1 MGRKVRRSATLEI
14 VLDVQAGSLQRQ
26 IGAQLRAAILER
38 RLLPGTLLPSSR
50 QMAAELNCARGTV
63 AAVIDQLVA
72 EGYLVSRAASGIT
85 VAPNLPDDML
95 TAPAV
100 HAPAAVTGPV
110 TVVQEEPA
118 SFPLGQPDRDA
129 FPFPLWAK
137 LLEREW
143 RRPGW
148 AIAGTPDPFG
158 HPGLQQAIAQ
168 HLGAARGFLCAPDA
182 VVITGGVRQSIA
194 LFARI
199 VLAAGDAAWIE
210 DPGYPGMQEGLT
222 EAGVR
227 SVPVPIDAAGFSVA
241 AALRLAP
248 EARLAVV
255 APSHHFPL
263 GTVLTLQRRLELLH
277 WAERSGGWIAE
288 DDFDGEYRYSGRPLA
303 PLRALDRSNRVAY
316 LGSFSKILFPA
327 LRLSFLVLPA
337 GLVEAAR
344 QVIASKGSGASL
356 LGQGALARFIGDGH
370 FAVHLRRTRLVY
382 AARQEM
388 LIEAASRHLAGQL
401 RIDRDPGGMHLI
413 GRPIASD
420 GFDDGPAAE
429 AALVHGVKVG
439 PLSTFYRAAAA
450 SHGLILGYAGTPD
463 CMIEPAIQRLS
474 RCLSVKRHLH
484 SL

>member
-1 MGRKVRRSATLEI
+1 
-14 VLDVQAGSLQRQ
+14 
-26 IGAQLRAAILER
+26 
-38 RLLPGTLLPSSR
+38 
-50 QMAAELNCARGTV
+50 
-63 AAVIDQLVA
+63 
-72 EGYLVSRAASGIT
+72 
-85 VAPNLPDDML
+85 ML
-95 TAPAV
+95 TAPSV
-100 HAPAAVTGPV
+100 HAPPPV
-110 TVVQEEPA
+110 VRPQTVAREEPVA
-118 SFPLGQPDRDA
+118 FPVGQPDRDA
-129 FPFPLWAK
+129 FPFTLWAK

-158 HPGLQQAIAQ
+158 HPGLQQAVVQ
-168 HLGAARGFLCAPDA
+168 HLGAARGFVCSPDA
-182 VVITGGVRQSIA
+182 VVVTGGVRQSIS
-194 LFARI
+194 LFARV
-199 VLAAGDAAWIE
+199 VLAAGDAAWVE
-210 DPGYPGMQEGLT
+210 DPGYPGMQEGLA

-227 SVPVPIDAAGFSVA
+227 AVPVPIDGSGFSVA
-241 AALRLAP
+241 TALSLAP

-303 PLRALDRSNRVAY
+303 PLRALDRSGRVAY

-344 QVIASKGSGASL
+344 RVIASKGSGASL

-370 FAVHLRRTRLVY
+370 FAVHLRRTRLLY

-401 RIDRDPGGMHLI
+401 AIERDPGGMHLI
-413 GRPIASD
+413 GRPVETS
-420 GFDDGPAAE
+420 GFDDRLVAE
-429 AALVHGVKVG
+429 AALAHGVKVG
-439 PLSTFYRAAAA
+439 PLSAFYQAGAA
-450 SHGLILGYAGTPD
+450 SHGLILGYAGTPER
-463 CMIEPAIQRLS
+463 MIEPAIELLS